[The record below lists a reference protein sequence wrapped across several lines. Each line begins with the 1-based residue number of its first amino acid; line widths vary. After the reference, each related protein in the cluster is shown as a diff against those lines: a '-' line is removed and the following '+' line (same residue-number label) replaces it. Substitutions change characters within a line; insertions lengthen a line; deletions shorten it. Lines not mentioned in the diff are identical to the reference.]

1 MNRLSFAVAL
11 AACSLAQP
19 AIAAEPHELPTD
31 PQLTLDERTLLRCS
45 AVFAIIAYEQG
56 QGVESA
62 LAWPPL
68 AERGKEYFVQAGAKL
83 MEAHHLSDA
92 DVTALYRAEIKRL
105 QDESG
110 EAADPQ
116 ALVTAIMQPCLL
128 SLELSEG

>member
-1 MNRLSFAVAL
+1 MNRLSIAVAL

-19 AIAAEPHELPTD
+19 AITAEPHELAAD

-45 AVFAIIAYEQG
+45 AAFAIIAYEQG

-83 MEAHHLSDA
+83 MEAHQLSDT

-105 QDESG
+105 QDESS

-116 ALVTAIMQPCLL
+116 AMVTAIMQPCLL